1 MNIVRKIPREIISL
15 IAGAL
20 LLIGGLVGGVILFI
34 SSNQEDS
41 SKTAYFD
48 TETALA
54 LIPQLLTPTNIA
66 SAASGQTITATISPT
81 PFPAGLYLDF
91 ASYFVHAPV
100 DSSLENPA
108 IPDRIVI
115 PAIGLDAPVVVA
127 EFNFTQIE
135 GETFGQWLAPSE
147 YAAGWHPNSALLGE
161 PGNTVINGHHNEF
174 GKVFEKIVDLK
185 VGDEIDVY
193 SKGRKFAY
201 VVANPPMKLLEL
213 YQNVET
219 RLNNAR
225 WLAHTDD
232 ERLTLVTCWPPL
244 SNTYRVIVVA
254 RPME

>member
-1 MNIVRKIPREIISL
+1 MNILRKLPKELITL
-15 IAGAL
+15 IAGTI
-20 LLIGGLVGGVILFI
+20 LLIGGIVGGIVLYV
-34 SSNQEDS
+34 SGNKEDE
-41 SKTAYFD
+41 SKIAYFK
-48 TETALA
+48 TETAQA
-54 LIPQLLTPTNIA
+54 AIPQLLTPTFFSTPTN
-66 SAASGQTITATISPT
+66 GQTITVSPT
-81 PFPAGLYLDF
+81 PESQGLYLDF
-91 ASYFVHAPV
+91 ASFFVHAPAG
-100 DSSLENPA
+100 SGLEDPA

-127 EFNFTQIE
+127 DFNYTEIE
-135 GETFGQWLAPSE
+135 GETFDQWLAPSE

-161 PGNTVINGHHNEF
+161 LGNTVINGHHNEY

-185 VGDEIDVY
+185 VGDEIEVY
-193 SKGRKFAY
+193 SKGRKFVY

-254 RPME
+254 RPKE

>member
-1 MNIVRKIPREIISL
+1 MKIVYKLSKEMITL
-15 IAGAL
+15 IAGL
-20 LLIGGLVGGVILFI
+20 ILLIGGIVGGIWLFKTGV
-34 SSNQEDS
+34 SEDS
-41 SKTAYFD
+41 SKIAYFQ
-48 TETALA
+48 TETAMVG
-54 LIPQLLTPTNIA
+54 IPQLLTPTSVVATTSAGTTEVA
-66 SAASGQTITATISPT
+66 ST
-81 PFPAGLYLDF
+81 PAPKGLFLNF
-91 ASYFVHAPV
+91 ESYFVHAAPG
-100 DSSLENPA
+100 SGLEDPA

-115 PAIGLDAPVVVA
+115 PAIGLDAPVIVA
-127 EFNFTQIE
+127 EFNYTQIE
-135 GETFGQWLAPSE
+135 GETFGQWLAPNE
-147 YAAGWHPNSALLGE
+147 YAAGWHPNSALLGK
-161 PGNTVINGHHNEF
+161 PGNTVINGHHNEY
-174 GKVFEKIVDLK
+174 GKVFEKIVDLQ

-254 RPME
+254 RPKQ

>member
-1 MNIVRKIPREIISL
+1 MNIVRKIPREIITL
-15 IAGAL
+15 IAGVI
-20 LLIGGLVGGVILFI
+20 LLISGIVGSAILLI
-34 SSNQEDS
+34 SRNEEDS
-41 SKTAYFD
+41 SKIAYFD
-48 TETALA
+48 TQTALA
-54 LIPQLLTPTNIA
+54 SIPQLLMPTAIV
-66 SAASGQTITATISPT
+66 SATSEQALTATMSPT
-81 PFPAGLYLDF
+81 PATIGLYLDF
-91 ASYFVHAPV
+91 GSYFVHAPV
-100 DSSLENPA
+100 DSDLENPA

-115 PAIGLDAPVVVA
+115 PAIGLDAPVVIA
-127 EFNFTQIE
+127 EFNYTKIE

-147 YAAGWHPNSALLGE
+147 YAAGWHPNSALLGK
-161 PGNTVINGHHNEF
+161 PGNTVINGHHNEY

-193 SKGRKFAY
+193 SKGRMFVY

-254 RPME
+254 RPMK

>member
-1 MNIVRKIPREIISL
+1 MNIVRKIPREIITL
-15 IAGAL
+15 IAGVI
-20 LLIGGLVGGVILFI
+20 LLISGIVGSAILLI
-34 SSNQEDS
+34 SRSEEDS
-41 SKTAYFD
+41 SKIAYFD
-48 TETALA
+48 TQTALA
-54 LIPQLLTPTNIA
+54 SIPQLLMPTAIV
-66 SAASGQTITATISPT
+66 SATSEQALTVTMSPMPAT
-81 PFPAGLYLDF
+81 FGLYLDF
-91 ASYFVHAPV
+91 GSYFVHAPV
-100 DSSLENPA
+100 DSDLENPA

-115 PAIGLDAPVVVA
+115 PAIGLDAPVVIA
-127 EFNFTQIE
+127 EFNYTKIE

-161 PGNTVINGHHNEF
+161 PGNTVINGHHNEY

-193 SKGRKFAY
+193 SKGRMFAY

-254 RPME
+254 RPMK